1 MSRIIV
7 DNAAQQDTDAITTTS
22 TKDSDPGNAVVTK
35 DWIDRL
41 VAPGGILDL
50 SVMKSDIANAK
61 AKISQLE
68 NSLALATTKLN
79 SMVNQLDSVV
89 RVANDNKAAIQANNE
104 NLIRRISALESK
116 ITREFLT
123 KVEAANTYVTLAQ
136 MPYRLKLF
144 IYDAKNMTPVYN
156 PHNMRVLRGSANYI
170 RIWTMEKEHPA
181 GLVWNHSKESQ
192 CSVFWDNGYGD
203 YPDMPGSGPWEGIAF
218 FQGGTSMPVG
228 ELPHWMTFLCIC
240 RRDA

>member
-1 MSRIIV
+1 MSKIIV
-7 DNAAQQDTDAITTTS
+7 DTSAQQDGDAIQTVS

-35 DWIDRL
+35 DWIDKL

-50 SVMKSDIANAK
+50 SVMKSEIANAK
-61 AKISQLE
+61 TKISQLE

-89 RVANDNKAAIQANNE
+89 RVANDNKVAIQSNNE
-104 NLIRRISALESK
+104 NLIRRISELESR

-123 KVEAANTYVTLAQ
+123 KIDAANTYVTQAQ
-136 MPYRLKLF
+136 MPYRLKLL
-144 IYDAKNMTPVYN
+144 IYDAQYMTPVYN
-156 PHNMRVLRGSANYI
+156 PHNMRVLRGSSNYI
-170 RIWTMEKEHPA
+170 RVWPMEKDHPA
-181 GLVWNHSKESQ
+181 GIVWNHSKESQ
-192 CSVFWDNGYGD
+192 CSVFWDNGVGD

-228 ELPHWMTFLCIC
+228 ELPHWITFLFICIKEG
-240 RRDA
+240 